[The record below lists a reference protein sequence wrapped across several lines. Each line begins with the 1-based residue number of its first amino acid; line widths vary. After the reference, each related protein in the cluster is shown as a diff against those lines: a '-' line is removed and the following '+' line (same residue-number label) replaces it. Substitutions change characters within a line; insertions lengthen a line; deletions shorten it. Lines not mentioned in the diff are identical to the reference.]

1 MFKLLSNK
9 NRIEI
14 LYKLYD
20 SDKSWSELHSILNMN
35 PKLLRDHL
43 NYLIRYEIIKKENS
57 FYKLTNFGR
66 GLCELNFFIRPKD
79 IEEVEEKKLLI
90 IQHD

>member
-14 LYKLYD
+14 LYNLYE
-20 SDKSWSELHSILNMN
+20 SSKSWSELQSCLNMN

-43 NYLIRYEIIKKENS
+43 RYLIRYEIVKKEDNI
-57 FYKLTNFGR
+57 YVLTDLGK

-79 IEEVEEKKLLI
+79 IEEVMAKI
-90 IQHD
+90 